1 MLNIWQN
8 GQKKKQPL
16 LSIIK
21 KKSKFNNSSE
31 WIIIGY
37 IYLRIWKRK
46 KVQMVK
52 EKEDKQ
58 LELLEYQAS
67 SNSPIKEE
75 SNLKEYIKRT
85 KKV

>member
-1 MLNIWQN
+1 
-8 GQKKKQPL
+8 
-16 LSIIK
+16 
-21 KKSKFNNSSE
+21 
-31 WIIIGY
+31 
-37 IYLRIWKRK
+37 
-46 KVQMVK
+46 MVK